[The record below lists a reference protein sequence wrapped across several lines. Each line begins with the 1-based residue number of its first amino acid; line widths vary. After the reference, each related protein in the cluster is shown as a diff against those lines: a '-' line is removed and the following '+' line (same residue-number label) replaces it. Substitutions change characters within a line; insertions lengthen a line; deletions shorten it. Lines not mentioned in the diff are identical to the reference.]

1 MKYGVFLKLLSNV
14 QLSSI
19 VSETQ
24 AKRWLFGYL
33 FITGIDFAS
42 TMVSFFVLFLLK
54 LWMKHVSVVLDF
66 IDFSEEYFM
75 SVRPVE
81 DANPSTIPR
90 QVSKKEI
97 NI

>member
-33 FITGIDFAS
+33 CITGIDFVS
-42 TMVSFFVLFLLK
+42 TMVSFFLFVLK

-75 SVRPVE
+75 SIRPVE